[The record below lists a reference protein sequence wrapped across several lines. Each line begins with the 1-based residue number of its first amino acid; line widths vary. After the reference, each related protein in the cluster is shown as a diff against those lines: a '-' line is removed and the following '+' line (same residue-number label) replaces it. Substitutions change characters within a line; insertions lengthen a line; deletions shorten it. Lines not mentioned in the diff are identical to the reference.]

1 MTIDHTAP
9 PFGGAEGRERVP
21 AVEHARALADAV
33 LVEGYA
39 LYPYRASAPKNR
51 FRWTFGVLAPRA
63 WSEAGGCEPW
73 WLESQFLVAGS
84 GAIRLGGMLRF
95 FQVERRRVERV
106 DLDGFEPVESLQ
118 LGDRL
123 VVGWDEGALCE
134 VDLDVGLGGTF
145 ASTFSIAGGSDTEAL
160 AATGRL
166 VRERQRL
173 DGRIAIRTDAITAE
187 KQLSRVT
194 IRIENTTPWTDLAAV
209 RDQAMTAA
217 FASTH
222 LLVELRGGELVSLLD
237 PPAWAAAAAASCKSV
252 HTYPVLAGPPG
263 ATNVLLSAPF
273 ILYDHPYVAPE
284 STGDFHDAC
293 EIDELLQL
301 RTMTLTDDEKREA
314 RATDPR
320 TAAILDRV
328 DALPDEWMSRLHGA
342 ARDVRDAEMV
352 PRQPVFAI
360 GSHVRLRPGPHTDAQ
375 DLLYAGKLA
384 TVAAIRHDVDG
395 RDFLAVTI
403 DDDPAAELHEWYGRF
418 HYYRLDEVELVS
430 PP

>member
-1 MTIDHTAP
+1 MTLD
-9 PFGGAEGRERVP
+9 
-21 AVEHARALADAV
+21 HARALADAV

-51 FRWTFGVLAPRA
+51 FRWTFGVLAPRT

-73 WLESQFLVAGS
+73 WLESQFLVANT
-84 GAIRLGGMLRF
+84 GASRLLGQLRF

-106 DLDGFEPVESLQ
+106 TADGFEPVETLE

-123 VVGWDEGALCE
+123 VVGWDEGALSE
-134 VDLDVGLGGTF
+134 VDLDVKLAGTF
-145 ASTFSIAGGSDTEAL
+145 ASSFAISGAAETEAL

-166 VRERQRL
+166 VRERRAL
-173 DGRIAIRTDAITAE
+173 EGRITIRTEPVAADRPLA
-187 KQLSRVT
+187 RVT
-194 IRIENTTPWTDLAAV
+194 IRIENTTPWTELAAV
-209 RDQAMTAA
+209 RDQAMAA
-217 FASTH
+217 SFASTH
-222 LLVELRGGELVSLLD
+222 LLVEIDRGELISLLD
-237 PPAWAAAAAASCKSV
+237 PPAWARAAAADCHSV

-263 ATNVLLSAPF
+263 ATDILLSAPF

-320 TAAILDRV
+320 TAAIVDRV
-328 DALPDEWMSRLHGA
+328 DALPDEWMARLHGA
-342 ARDVRDAEMV
+342 ARDLHADEMV
-352 PRQPVFAI
+352 PKKQMFAI
-360 GSHVRLRPGPHTDAQ
+360 GSKVRLRPGPHTDAQ
-375 DLLYAGKLA
+375 DLLYAGMLA

-395 RDFLAVTI
+395 RDYLAVTI
-403 DDDPAAELHEWYGRF
+403 DDDPAAELHHWYGRF
-418 HYYRLDEVELVS
+418 HYYRLDEVELVGA